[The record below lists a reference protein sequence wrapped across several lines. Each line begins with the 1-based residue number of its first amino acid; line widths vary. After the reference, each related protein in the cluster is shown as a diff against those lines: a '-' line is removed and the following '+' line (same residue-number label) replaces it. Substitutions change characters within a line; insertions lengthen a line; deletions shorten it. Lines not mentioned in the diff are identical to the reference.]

1 MGEYPVGW
9 YPPRPVPWGSALPL
23 DATAALVGGY
33 RWIEQALFVLLGSW
47 VTEATVPE
55 VQVHLDAQSARHA
68 WHAELWAE
76 RLPVRDGAD
85 PDSLS
90 VAPSPVDEVLTALA
104 GHDGADHVGDS
115 AWSVSDG
122 GEGDG
127 PGVLPRLAGL
137 YRVVLPRLV
146 VTYQRHLGM
155 TSSIT
160 DGPLIRALRLV
171 LADEIEDWHA
181 GELLLQRLVTRVD
194 DVAAVHAVH
203 QHLEMLVVGSGVVTG
218 LVNLPGIVRPG

>member
-1 MGEYPVGW
+1 MREDSVGE
-9 YPPRPVPWGSALPL
+9 YPPRPAPWGAALPL

-33 RWIEQALFVLLGSW
+33 RWIEQALFSLLGSW
-47 VTEATVPE
+47 VTDAPLPE

-76 RLPVRDGAD
+76 RLPVRDGVD

-90 VAPSPVDEVLTALA
+90 VAPSPVDAVLAALA
-104 GHDGADHVGDS
+104 GHQ
-115 AWSVSDG
+115 
-122 GEGDG
+122 GEGDV
-127 PGVLPRLAGL
+127 PDVLPRLAGL

-146 VTYQRHLGM
+146 VTYRRHLEM

-160 DGPLIRALRLV
+160 DGPLIRALRQV

-181 GELLLQRLVTRVD
+181 GELLVQRLVTGSD
-194 DVAAVHAVH
+194 QVAAIHGVHR
-203 QHLEMLVVGSGVVTG
+203 QLEMLVVDSGVVAG
-218 LVNLPGIVRPG
+218 LVNLPGAVRPG